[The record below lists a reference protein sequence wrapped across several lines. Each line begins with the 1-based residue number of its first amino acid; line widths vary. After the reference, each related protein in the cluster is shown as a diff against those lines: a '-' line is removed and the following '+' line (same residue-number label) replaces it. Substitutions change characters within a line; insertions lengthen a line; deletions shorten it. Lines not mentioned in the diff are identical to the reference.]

1 MYQYSVVRKNS
12 VFLSPLPG
20 RAHFLHSKQLTG
32 KTWTTW
38 FWIRLLNHTKKV
50 KAFKQSMCITV
61 MAANYFSN
69 GFLRFSVVFLIINWI
84 EIGYSFFFFNFD
96 NKITGNAHVLYPYL
110 SRRQSYIAAILLQ
123 CWRCPL
129 RWDAHFYVTKSL
141 TRRVKQDIA
150 GQRVERIDSMY
161 GDEHMYNACSL
172 LQCPSF
178 SSSYIYG

>member
-1 MYQYSVVRKNS
+1 MDYLVLN
-12 VFLSPLPG
+12 
-20 RAHFLHSKQLTG
+20 
-32 KTWTTW
+32 KTM
-38 FWIRLLNHTKKV
+38 LNHKKNV

-61 MAANYFSN
+61 MAVIYFAN
-69 GFLRFSVVFLIINWI
+69 GFLRFSVVFLIINWL
-84 EIGYSFFFFNFD
+84 EILFFFFFFKFD
-96 NKITGNAHVLYPYL
+96 NKMTGNAHVLYPYL
-110 SRRQSYIAAILLQ
+110 SRRQSYSAAILLQ

-150 GQRVERIDSMY
+150 GQRVERTDGMF

-178 SSSYIYG
+178 SSSCIWVNTYN